1 MSSIRDTIEPRD
13 AQLDEGDNS
22 AFTAAD
28 LRARMV
34 ARNLR
39 GDEQETV
46 EYGDHLLN
54 RDLIQLIERRDA
66 REAAVLVPVV
76 DRPEGAGVILT
87 RRSAKLKKHSGQIAF
102 PGGSVDPGDASL
114 EAAALRESVEEIDL
128 DPRLV
133 TPIGRL
139 PRYLTTT
146 GFRITPVVAIVQP
159 GFTLKASPA
168 EVDDI
173 FEVPLG
179 FLMRE
184 ANHRRESK
192 VWDGARRHYYVMPF
206 GERFIWGVTAGIIRT
221 LYERFYA

>member
-1 MSSIRDTIEPRD
+1 MSSTRDVVEPRNEP
-13 AQLDEGDNS
+13 LDESDNS
-22 AFTAAD
+22 DFTAAD
-28 LRARMV
+28 LRERMV
-34 ARNLR
+34 DDGLR
-39 GDEQETV
+39 GEDMQQ

-54 RDLIQLIERRDA
+54 RDLIQLIERSDA

-76 DRPEGAGVILT
+76 DRPEGASVILT
-87 RRSAKLKKHSGQIAF
+87 QRSAQLKKHSGQIAF
-102 PGGSVDPGDASL
+102 PGGSVDPDDESL
-114 EAAALRESVEEIDL
+114 EAAALRESAEEIDL
-128 DPRLV
+128 DPRFV

-146 GFRITPVVAIVQP
+146 GFRITPVVAIVRP
-159 GFTLKASPA
+159 GFTLRASPA

-192 VWDGARRHYYVMPF
+192 VWNGAMRHYYVMPF

-221 LYERFYA
+221 LYERLYA